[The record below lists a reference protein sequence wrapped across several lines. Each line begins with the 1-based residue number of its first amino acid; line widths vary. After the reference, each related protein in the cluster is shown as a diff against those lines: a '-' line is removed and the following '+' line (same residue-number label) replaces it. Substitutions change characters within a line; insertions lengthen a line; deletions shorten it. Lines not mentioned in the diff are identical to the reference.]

1 MIIYDISKNSK
12 YAFLAKIFIPSLI
25 ILINCSL
32 FGGWK
37 LLELQKA
44 RKPAFLDTSAV
55 VLRSSNIP
63 NDDILKTPAATTT
76 VQMTGKYVASRG
88 GTTYHLPTCSGA
100 KRISEKNK
108 IYFHNKEEAERFGY
122 KPAKNCKGI

>member
-12 YAFLAKIFIPSLI
+12 YAVLAKLFIPGLI
-25 ILINCSL
+25 ILVNGGL
-32 FGGWK
+32 LGGWK
-37 LLELQKA
+37 LHQLQKT
-44 RKPAFLDTSAV
+44 RKPAVLDTSAV
-55 VLRSSNIP
+55 VLRSTSIP
-63 NDDILKTPAATTT
+63 NNDILKTPATTT

-88 GTTYHLPTCSGA
+88 GTAYHLLTCSGA

-108 IYFHNKEEAERFGY
+108 IYFQNKEEAERFGY